1 MKLSESTI
9 NVLKNFATINAG
21 MQFKEGSVVRTIS
34 KGQNVLGKATVTEN
48 FEKDFVIYDLNRFLS
63 LCGSL
68 TDPEIVINTDANNLT
83 VKSGTSKTIYGLAD
97 ESMIVAPPAKELK
110 IENAE
115 VNFRLTKED
124 MSQVLKLSG
133 ILGLPNIA
141 VIGDGT
147 SISIA
152 TLDVKNDESDNFS
165 IKVGETASNFKM
177 IFNTENLKMIPGTYD
192 VAISSKGISHFKH
205 ATDSVEYWIATE
217 AGSKYEG

>member
-34 KGQNVLGKATVTEN
+34 KGQNVLGKATITET

-63 LCGSL
+63 LCSSL

-110 IENAE
+110 IENCE
-115 VNFRLTKED
+115 VNFRLTKDD
-124 MSQVLKLSG
+124 MNQVLKMSG

-141 VIGDGT
+141 VTGNGFEI
-147 SISIA
+147 SISA
-152 TLDVKNDESDNFS
+152 LDIKNTDSDNFS
-165 IKVGETASNFKM
+165 ITVGRTSANFRM
-177 IFNTENLKMIPGTYD
+177 IFVTENLKMIPGTYD

-205 ATDSVEYWIATE
+205 VTDQIEYWIATE

>member
-83 VKSGTSKTIYGLAD
+83 VKSGTSKTTYGLAD